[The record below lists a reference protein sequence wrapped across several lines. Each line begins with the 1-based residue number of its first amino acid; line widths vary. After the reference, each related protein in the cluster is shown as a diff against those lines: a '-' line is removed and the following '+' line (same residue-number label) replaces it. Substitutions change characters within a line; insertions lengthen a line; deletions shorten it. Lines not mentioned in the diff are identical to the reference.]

1 MTKEFSWGRGFTSI
15 LCLCS
20 PHLDCTLPQSH
31 RSSWAGQKT
40 SPYSAMGVSVWHQ
53 AHKSHPWIR
62 EGSGI
67 KEGTRRQSLGSQHS
81 PGPAHWSPAPREG
94 HFLLLVTS
102 SDAIA
107 WWFSHQVVSDPMD
120 CSPTG
125 SSVHGILQARI
136 LECVV
141 ISFSRGSS

>member
-1 MTKEFSWGRGFTSI
+1 MGEGIHLHSVPLQPSPRLHPPTVPQVFLGRAEDLPLQCNGC
-15 LCLCS
+15 LCLAS
-20 PHLDCTLPQSH
+20 GS
-31 RSSWAGQKT
+31 
-40 SPYSAMGVSVWHQ
+40 
-53 AHKSHPWIR
+53 KSHPWIR

-81 PGPAHWSPAPREG
+81 PGPAHWSPAPSEG